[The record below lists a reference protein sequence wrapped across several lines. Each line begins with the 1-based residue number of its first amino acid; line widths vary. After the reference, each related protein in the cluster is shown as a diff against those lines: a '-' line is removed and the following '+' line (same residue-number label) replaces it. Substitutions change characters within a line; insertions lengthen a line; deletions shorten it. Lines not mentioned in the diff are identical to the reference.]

1 MDKLKRLITHAVR
14 LLQYYID
21 RVWYLPLLSVLAILD
36 IFLVV
41 IPTDGL
47 TISSS
52 MLKPA
57 KWFYFGLFSAIG
69 STIGALMLCYIVQ
82 LYGIQFVESLFP
94 HIQGTN
100 AWIQTQ
106 KFFDDYGL
114 WLLFAIAASPF
125 SQQPALILAV
135 LAQVSLFQII
145 LITLLG
151 RLLKFLLFAYIGS
164 HAPHLL
170 KKIWGMKDELQEV
183 GIE

>member
-1 MDKLKRLITHAVR
+1 MDKLKRLITHAVK

-21 RVWYLPLLSVLAILD
+21 RLWYMPFLSVLAILD
-36 IFLVV
+36 VFLVV

-57 KWFYFGLFSAIG
+57 KWFYFGLFSAVG
-69 STIGALMLCYIVQ
+69 STIGGIILCYVVHY
-82 LYGIQFVESLFP
+82 YGIQIVESLFP
-94 HIQGTN
+94 HIQATQ

-106 KFFDDYGL
+106 KFFDVYGL

-125 SQQPALILAV
+125 SQQPVLILAV
-135 LAQVSLFQII
+135 LAKIPLFQIF

-151 RLLKFLLFAYIGS
+151 RSVKFLLFAYIGS
-164 HAPHLL
+164 HAPHLI
-170 KKIWGMKDELQEV
+170 KKFWGMKDELEEV

>member
-1 MDKLKRLITHAVR
+1 MNKLKRLITHAVK

-36 IFLVV
+36 VFLVV
-41 IPTDGL
+41 LPTDGL

-57 KWFYFGLFSAIG
+57 KWFYFGLFSAVG
-69 STIGALMLCYIVQ
+69 SAVGGLILCYIIQ
-82 LYGIQFVESLFP
+82 SYGIQVVESLFP
-94 HIQGTN
+94 HIQGSN

-106 KFFDDYGL
+106 KFFDQYGL
-114 WLLFAIAASPF
+114 WLLFAIAASPL
-125 SQQPALILAV
+125 SQQPVLILAV
-135 LAQVSLFQII
+135 LAKIHLFEIF

-151 RLLKFLLFAYIGS
+151 RSLKFILFAYIGS
-164 HAPHLL
+164 HTPHLI
-170 KKIWGMKDELQEV
+170 KKLWGMKDELQEV